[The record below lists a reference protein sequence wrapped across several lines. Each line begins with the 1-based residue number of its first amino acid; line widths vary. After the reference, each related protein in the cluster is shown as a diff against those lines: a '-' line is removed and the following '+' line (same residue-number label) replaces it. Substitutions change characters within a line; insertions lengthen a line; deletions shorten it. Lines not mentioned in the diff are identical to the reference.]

1 MLPAPLDALV
11 GALAGGR
18 KAPGSS
24 LLSVPSSW
32 LFPGRRPGSPLTE
45 DALAQRLHALG
56 ISPRQGRGTALFTL
70 AADVPAAIL
79 AKTLGIHVKAAIQWQ
94 KISGGD
100 WSRLRR
106 RHQPPQPRAGTG
118 PGGRSA
124 RGPAAQCL
132 EVTFQTCCDLPIAA
146 DRHQMHTIEGSAVAD
161 GQDLLAR
168 RVHPGAAVTLN
179 VLDQLAGDID
189 VRDSGRQV
197 AGHARAGQHHHPRID
212 RNLQAGALTP
222 PQQGID

>member
-1 MLPAPLDALV
+1 MRHDNAGWPNTSQVDRRDGVLAPHRQV
-11 GALAGGR
+11 MKR
-18 KAPGSS
+18 Y
-24 LLSVPSSW
+24 
-32 LFPGRRPGSPLTE
+32 
-45 DALAQRLHALG
+45 RLHALG
-56 ISPRQGRGTALFTL
+56 ISPRQDRGTALFTL

-100 WSRLRR
+100 WSAYAADVS
-106 RHQPPQPRAGTG
+106 RHSHAQERARAGE
-118 PGGRSA
+118 PA
-124 RGPAAQCL
+124 RGPAARCL
-132 EVTFQTCCDLPIAA
+132 EVTFQTCRDLPIAA
-146 DRHQMHTIEGSAVAD
+146 DRHQMHAVEGSAVAD

-179 VLDQLAGDID
+179 VIDQLAGDID
-189 VRDSGRQV
+189 VRDSGRQA